1 MRDLKYFDEGLG
13 FVEFQENLNL
23 NYFDEGDDLE
33 DLEGVGV
40 FLRKFGE

>member
-33 DLEGVGV
+33 GVGV